1 MLVLSGKASFWSLP
15 SSVPWDIK
23 TYPFCAAFKEYGGLG
38 VQFQEL
44 YLGLQKRMPS
54 EQQGLRKISC
64 LKKKKLIYNLRVML
78 FLFPALVLS
87 SSNSLVL
94 ILSFQFSLAFL
105 LTCLICT
112 HSTTNFFSIKNVI
125 KTTLKLVSNHNNSGF
140 KVPGVQAVT

>member
-94 ILSFQFSLAFL
+94 ILSFQFSLAFFVNL
-105 LTCLICT
+105 PYMYTFNNKL
-112 HSTTNFFSIKNVI
+112 FFNKKCYKNYI
-125 KTTLKLVSNHNNSGF
+125 EVSE
-140 KVPGVQAVT
+140 